1 MKKNKKA
8 GFYPILIN
16 LQRFDCLVVGGGKV
30 AYRKVLSLL
39 KFNADITVVSPRI
52 SRSILELAKQDRVR
66 IIKKFY
72 SVKILEDYGM
82 VFCATN
88 NPATNR
94 AVRKDC
100 LKKGILVNVADV
112 PALCDFI
119 LPANV
124 IRDDLTI
131 SVSSQGKAPFF
142 TKEMKNKIEK
152 LISPVY
158 KDIIRLAG
166 EFRKQILLDKK
177 IDPIART
184 KILQHFTLKDWEK
197 ILSGNGRKSYKHYIK
212 ETLKEIKSL

>member
-1 MKKNKKA
+1 MKKNKNA

-52 SRSILELAKQDRVR
+52 SSPIIELARRNRVR
-66 IIKKFY
+66 LIKKFY
-72 SVKILEDYGM
+72 SAKILEDYGI

-100 LKKGILVNVADV
+100 TEKGILVNVADV

-124 IRDDLTI
+124 IRGDLTI

-142 TKEMKNKIEK
+142 SKEMKNKIEQ

-158 KDIIRLAG
+158 EDIFRLAG
-166 EFRKQILLDKK
+166 EFRKKILSDKK
-177 IDPIART
+177 IDSNSRT
-184 KILQHFTLKDWEK
+184 RILKHFTIKDWEK
-197 ILSGNGRKSYKHYIK
+197 ILSRNGRKSDKQYIK